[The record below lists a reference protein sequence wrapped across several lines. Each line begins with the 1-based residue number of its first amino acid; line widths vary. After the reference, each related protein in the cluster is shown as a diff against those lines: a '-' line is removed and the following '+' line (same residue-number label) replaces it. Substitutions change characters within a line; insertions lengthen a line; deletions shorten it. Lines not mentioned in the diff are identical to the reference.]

1 MSRCGSLPCVDRKR
15 ALLQTQHAIQATDL
29 AAALNDSL
37 KKLRIGPGDY
47 VPELM
52 APEGPST
59 AGGAQAMQHL
69 RLVPGQ
75 PGLPTLVVGHAN
87 RAEGKAELR
96 SFDYVDA
103 VHRQRFQRPLPLDRV
118 QYDAFMDSA
127 KLILSALHLHP
138 TIASPPADL
147 GAEATP
153 PHADSSR
160 RTLAALAA
168 AVFVMVA
175 LAMTAWAIL
184 GRR

>member
-1 MSRCGSLPCVDRKR
+1 MSRCGTLSCVDRRR

-75 PGLPTLVVGHAN
+75 PGLPTLVIGHAN
-87 RAEGKAELR
+87 RADGKAELR

-103 VHRQRFQRPLPLDRV
+103 VHRQRFQRPLPLDRA

-127 KLILSALHLHP
+127 KLILAALHLRT
-138 TIASPPADL
+138 TIAGLPAEL
-147 GAEATP
+147 SSEATP
-153 PHADSSR
+153 PQADPSR
-160 RTLAALAA
+160 KTLAAIVA
-168 AVFVMVA
+168 AVFVMLT
-175 LAMTAWAIL
+175 LAMAAWAVF
-184 GRR
+184 RRR